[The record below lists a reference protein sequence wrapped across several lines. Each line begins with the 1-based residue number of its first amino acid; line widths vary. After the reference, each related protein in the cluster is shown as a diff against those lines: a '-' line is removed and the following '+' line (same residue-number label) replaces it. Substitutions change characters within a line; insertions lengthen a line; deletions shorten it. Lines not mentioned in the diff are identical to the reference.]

1 MSSFDLVNELA
12 NTHVNNGF
20 KLCSLDVVSLF
31 TNVPTEMVLDSISR
45 RWDYIVRNCKIT
57 KSEFFIAVKLI
68 LNSTFFVFNGKI
80 YQQTFGVPMGS
91 PLSPIAADIVLQDL
105 ETKALEILKYCPPF
119 YKRYI
124 DDVTLA
130 APSALLQHTLD
141 VFNSFHPRL
150 QFTIEIGEDDT
161 LKFLEITML
170 LKDNRLTFD
179 WFHKPTFSGRYLNYW
194 SQHPVC
200 QKRGTVIG
208 LIDRAFLLSHPSY
221 HAKNFKLVIDILL
234 DNCYPLSFIFG
245 ILRERL
251 KYLFS
256 RESNA
261 KGGRNEDDAIPFFT
275 IPYIPKITDHFKN
288 ATRGLNMRLSYNSL
302 NKMSTFIK
310 AHKDSLPRSKQSNV
324 VYKVNCMECDASY
337 VGQTSRQ
344 MQTRIK
350 EHQNHINRNTSNHSV
365 LTDHRIEFNHNFDWS
380 NAEILDN
387 EPYYYKRL
395 ILCIKRQVNGL
406 NLQTDTEGLPDSYLS
421 VIETLSKI

>member
-31 TNVPTEMVLDSISR
+31 MNVPTEMVLDSISR

-80 YQQTFGVPMGS
+80 YQQTFGVPKALHS

-161 LKFLEITML
+161 LNFLEITML

-208 LIDRAFLLSHPSY
+208 
-221 HAKNFKLVIDILL
+221 
-234 DNCYPLSFIFG
+234 
-245 ILRERL
+245 
-251 KYLFS
+251 
-256 RESNA
+256 
-261 KGGRNEDDAIPFFT
+261 
-275 IPYIPKITDHFKN
+275 
-288 ATRGLNMRLSYNSL
+288 
-302 NKMSTFIK
+302 
-310 AHKDSLPRSKQSNV
+310 
-324 VYKVNCMECDASY
+324 
-337 VGQTSRQ
+337 
-344 MQTRIK
+344 
-350 EHQNHINRNTSNHSV
+350 
-365 LTDHRIEFNHNFDWS
+365 IEFNHNFDWS

-395 ILCIKRQVNGL
+395 ISEMLCIKRQVNGL

-421 VIETLSKI
+421 VIEKLSKI